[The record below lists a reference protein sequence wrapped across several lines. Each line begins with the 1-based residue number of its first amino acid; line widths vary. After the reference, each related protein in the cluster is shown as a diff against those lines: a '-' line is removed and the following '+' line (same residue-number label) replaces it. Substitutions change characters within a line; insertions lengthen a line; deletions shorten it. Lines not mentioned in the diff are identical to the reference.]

1 MNNAVLKSAGV
12 NQVFLSEVVAGLG
25 RMPKALSPK
34 WFYDHRGSQLF
45 EQITHLP
52 EYYPTR
58 TEIDLLEHIVAS
70 LSEALADRRV
80 LIEYGS
86 GSSRK
91 TRLLLRAM
99 PELTHYVPMD
109 VSAEFLRGAADGLSK
124 QFPNVQV
131 RPLVGDFNVALKIP
145 PELRELS
152 SLGFFPGST
161 IGNLTPAKASE
172 FLRLRRGE
180 LGEGGELLIGV
191 DLRKPT
197 DVLLAAYDDSAGV
210 TAAFNRNLLTRINE
224 ELGADFDPERFDHQ
238 ARWNDEYG
246 RVEMHL
252 VSRGAQ
258 TVRVGEHRFEFADG
272 ESIHS
277 ENSHKYRIGEFKL
290 LARASGWDVRQLW
303 TDDKQWFGVFLLG

>member
-1 MNNAVLKSAGV
+1 MNNAVLRSAGV
-12 NQVFLSEVVAGLG
+12 NQTFLGEVVAGLG
-25 RMPKALSPK
+25 QTPKALSPK
-34 WFYDHRGSQLF
+34 WLYDHEGSKLF

-58 TEIDLLEHIVAS
+58 TEIDLLAHIVPS
-70 LSEALADRRV
+70 LSEALADRRL

-91 TRLLLRAM
+91 TRLLLGAM
-99 PELTHYVPMD
+99 PNLEHYVPMD
-109 VSAEFLRGAADGLSK
+109 VSGEFLRGVADGLSK

-131 RPLVGDFNVALKIP
+131 RPLVGDFNVSLKIP
-145 PELRELS
+145 AELREQS

-172 FLRLRRGE
+172 FLRLRRDE
-180 LGEGGELLIGV
+180 LGEGGELLVGV
-191 DLRKPT
+191 DLRKPV

-210 TAAFNRNLLTRINE
+210 TAAFNRNLLTRINR
-224 ELGADFDPERFDHQ
+224 ELGGDFDLQRFAHE
-238 ARWNDEYG
+238 ARWNDDFG
-246 RVEMHL
+246 RIEMHL
-252 VSRGAQ
+252 VSRGEQ
-258 TVRVGEHRFEFADG
+258 TVRIAEHCFEFADG

-290 LARASGWDVRQLW
+290 LARASRWDVRQLW

>member
-1 MNNAVLKSAGV
+1 MSNAGLTNAGT
-12 NQVFLSEVVAGLG
+12 NPTFLGEVVAGLKKAQ
-25 RMPKALSPK
+25 KALSPK
-34 WFYDHRGSQLF
+34 WFYDHEGSKLF
-45 EQITHLP
+45 EQITHQP

-58 TEIDLLEHIVAS
+58 TEIDLLDHIVPS
-70 LSEALADRRV
+70 LSWALADRRV

-99 PELTHYVPMD
+99 PKLEHYVPMD
-109 VSAEFLRGAADGLSK
+109 VSGEFLRGVAEGLSK

-145 PELRELS
+145 AELREQS

-172 FLRLRRGE
+172 FLRLRRDE
-180 LGEGGELLIGV
+180 LGEGGELLVGV
-191 DLRKPT
+191 DLRKPV
-197 DVLLAAYDDSAGV
+197 DILLAAYDDSAGV
-210 TAAFNRNLLTRINE
+210 TAAFNRNLLTRINA
-224 ELGADFDPERFDHQ
+224 ELGGDFDLQRFDHE
-238 ARWNDEYG
+238 ARWNDDYG
-246 RVEMHL
+246 RIEMHL
-252 VSRGAQ
+252 VSRGEQ
-258 TVRVGEHRFEFADG
+258 TVRIGEHCFEFADG

-290 LARASGWDVRQLW
+290 LARASGWEVRQLW